1 MSMFPV
7 WGKKKAY
14 MKVSGWVLL
23 QEREREGEFEMEIV
37 GKGGRCR
44 R

>member
-1 MSMFPV
+1 MLPV
-7 WGKKKAY
+7 REEKANV
-14 MKVSGWVLL
+14 KVSG
-23 QEREREGEFEMEIV
+23 EGFFCKTEREGEFEMEIV